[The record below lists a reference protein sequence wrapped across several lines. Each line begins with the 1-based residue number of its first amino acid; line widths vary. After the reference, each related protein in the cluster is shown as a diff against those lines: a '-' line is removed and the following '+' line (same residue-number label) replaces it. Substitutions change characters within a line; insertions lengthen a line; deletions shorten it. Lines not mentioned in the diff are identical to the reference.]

1 MAGRIELKYLVDPDT
16 KERLLAR
23 WRPYLVAAPYTDA
36 LAMYPI
42 MSLYFDSPS
51 LRFYDEKLEGEAL
64 RNKVRLRGYGYN
76 WQDLDPCILEVKG
89 KINQRVLKFR
99 KNLGPFRAEYLQPA
113 LWPLADNPSAA
124 PVMALALRHQLRPAV
139 QVLYRR
145 ETYESPFCPGLRIAF
160 DSQLLALEVGE
171 LMTPDKVDDLKY
183 RCLPE
188 DRFVFEIKSNGGLP
202 DWILRGIRDGQV
214 LLRSISK
221 YVLAIEKL
229 NLHRREM
236 GVYA

>member
-1 MAGRIELKYLVDPDT
+1 MAGRIELKYLIDPST

-23 WRPYLVAAPYTDA
+23 WRPYLEPAPYTDE

-64 RNKVRLRGYGYN
+64 RNKVRLRGYGYD
-76 WQDLDPCILEVKG
+76 WRGLDPCILEVKS
-89 KINQRVLKFR
+89 KINSRILKFR
-99 KNLGPFRAEYLQPA
+99 KNLGVFRREYLHPA
-113 LWPLADNPSAA
+113 QWPLAEDPSAA
-124 PVMALALRHQLRPAV
+124 PVIALALRYQLRPAV

-145 ETYESPFCPGLRIAF
+145 ETYESPFCPGLRVAF
-160 DSQLLALEVGE
+160 DSQLLALDVDER
-171 LMTPDKVDDLKY
+171 MSPDKVDDPRR
-183 RCLPE
+183 RCLP
-188 DRFVFEIKSNGGLP
+188 DNRFIFEIKSNGGLP
-202 DWILRGIRDGQV
+202 SWILQGLHDGQV

-229 NLHRREM
+229 QLHRREM

>member
-1 MAGRIELKYLVDPDT
+1 MGGRIELKYLVDPDT
-16 KERLLAR
+16 KNRLMAR
-23 WRPYLVAAPYTDA
+23 WRPYLVPAPYTDA

-64 RNKVRLRGYGYN
+64 RNKVRLRGYGYR
-76 WQDLDPCILEVKG
+76 WEGLDPCILEVKS
-89 KINQRVLKFR
+89 KVNQRIFKFR
-99 KNLGPFRAEYLQPA
+99 KKLGVYRPEYMHPER
-113 LWPLADNPSAA
+113 WPLQDDPTAA
-124 PVMALALRHQLRPAV
+124 PVVALALRHQLRPAV

-145 ETYESPFCPGLRIAF
+145 QTFESPFCPGLRVAF
-160 DSQLLALEVGE
+160 DSQLLALDVGE
-171 LMTPDKVDDLKY
+171 IMHPDKVDDPRY

-188 DRFVFEIKSNGGLP
+188 DRFVFEVKSNGGLP
-202 DWILRGIRDGQV
+202 DWILRGLHDGQV

-221 YVLAIEKL
+221 YVVAIEKL
-229 NLHRREM
+229 GLHRREM

>member
-1 MAGRIELKYLVDPDT
+1 MAGRIELKYLVDPAT

-23 WRPYLVAAPYTDA
+23 WRPYLVAAPYTDE

-64 RNKVRLRGYGYN
+64 RSKVRLRGYGYD
-76 WQDLDPCILEVKG
+76 WQALDPCILEVKG
-89 KINQRVLKFR
+89 KVNQRILKFR
-99 KNLGPFRAEYLQPA
+99 KNLGPFRPEYLHPA
-113 LWPLADNPSAA
+113 HWPLDDDPSAG
-124 PVMALALRHQLRPAV
+124 PVRALALRHRLRPAV

-145 ETYESPFCPGLRIAF
+145 ETYESPFCPGLRVAF

-171 LMTPDKVDDLKY
+171 LMTPDKVDDIRY

-202 DWILRGIRDGQV
+202 TWILQGIHDGQV